1 MEAFLADLDL
11 RIEFNRAQ
19 CEWRWRWNGE
29 ELCNRIVKDICLIN

>member
-19 CEWRWRWNGE
+19 CEWRWNGE
-29 ELCNRIVKDICLIN
+29 ELCNRNVKDICLIN